1 MRYPNGVFRGERGR
15 FLGVAVVVGSL
26 LLPVLCQA
34 TEVTMILRQS
44 PAEGGILH
52 PDPGLHYYGVKAQ
65 VFLAAIPNPGYEF
78 ICWLGDVS
86 DPAANRTVVYLDQP
100 KIIIAMFERIEY
112 NTSFMGEGAAA
123 RSGGGYIGGGGL
135 INAADLGGTGPSR
148 LQTAAP
154 SGARPRRTRY
164 ETSGPSEPP
173 PPVEP
178 EPPIPEP
185 ATAVLLLAGG
195 WFAFAR
201 HRINRHI
208 RPAPTP
214 RIND

>member
-1 MRYPNGVFRGERGR
+1 MRYLSGVFRPERGR
-15 FLGVAVVVGSL
+15 FLGIVVAVGSL

-44 PAEGGILH
+44 PADGGILH

-86 DPAANRTVVYLDQP
+86 DPAANRTVVYLDKP

-123 RSGGGYIGGGGL
+123 GSGGGYISGGGL
-135 INAADLGGTGPSR
+135 INAADFGGAGPSR

-164 ETSGPSEPP
+164 ETSEPSEPP
-173 PPVEP
+173 GPV

-195 WFAFAR
+195 WVALTR
-201 HRINRHI
+201 HQSVCSTRAKPQR
-208 RPAPTP
+208 
-214 RIND
+214 

>member
-1 MRYPNGVFRGERGR
+1 MRYLSGVFRPERGR
-15 FLGVAVVVGSL
+15 FLGIVVVVGSL

-34 TEVTMILRQS
+34 TEVTMIMRQS

-52 PDPGLHYYGVKAQ
+52 PDPGLHYYGVNAQ

-100 KIIIAMFERIEY
+100 KIIIAMFERTEY
-112 NTSFMGEGAAA
+112 NTLFIGEGAAA
-123 RSGGGYIGGGGL
+123 CSGGAYFTRGGS
-135 INAADLGGTGPSR
+135 IHAADFGAPGPSG

-154 SGARPRRTRY
+154 SGARPRRIRY
-164 ETSGPSEPP
+164 ETSEPSEPP
-173 PPVEP
+173 GPV

-195 WFAFAR
+195 WFALTR
-201 HRINRHI
+201 HGINRYA
-208 RPAPTP
+208 RPARNRSDKTA
-214 RIND
+214 R